1 MIICTGRFRQRF
13 ASAVGNRA
21 LNSGPDAYLPLSYHE
36 YRFHE
41 LILNSSINGL
51 KYRGNFFNFQ
61 RNLYKY
67 RSINIKKRIEINF
80 RDVFSTE
87 KDRER

>member
-21 LNSGPDAYLPLSYHE
+21 LNPGPDAYLPLSYHE
-36 YRFHE
+36 YCFHE

-51 KYRGNFFNFQ
+51 EISLISRKNIFEVYINSD
-61 RNLYKY
+61 
-67 RSINIKKRIEINF
+67 RSILKTN
-80 RDVFSTE
+80 RDKFS
-87 KDRER
+87 